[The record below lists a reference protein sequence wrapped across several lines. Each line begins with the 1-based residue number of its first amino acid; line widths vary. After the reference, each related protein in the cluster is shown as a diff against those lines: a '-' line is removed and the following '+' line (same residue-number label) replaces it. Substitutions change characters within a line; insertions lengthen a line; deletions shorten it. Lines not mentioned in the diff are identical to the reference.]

1 MTGPTAAQRPAER
14 KDGAVPR
21 YDRRFAAIERDS
33 GIRKVSRLTWRA
45 GLTGVACSAL
55 IGVAISHSAAGATGS
70 SGRHSQ
76 PPPPHQQQQGQQQ
89 QGGIV
94 VPAQPPQ
101 PSAGAG
107 QVTSGAS

>member
-1 MTGPTAAQRPAER
+1 MTWPAAAQRPAER
-14 KDGAVPR
+14 KDGAVPKT
-21 YDRRFAAIERDS
+21 DMRFAAIERDS

-55 IGVAISHSAAGATGS
+55 IGVAISHPAAGPS
-70 SGRHSQ
+70 SGSGQHS
-76 PPPPHQQQQGQQQ
+76 PPPPQQQQ

-101 PSAGAG
+101 PSGGGG

>member
-1 MTGPTAAQRPAER
+1 MP
-14 KDGAVPR
+14 K
-21 YDRRFAAIERDS
+21 YDPRFAAIERDS

-55 IGVAISHSAAGATGS
+55 IGVAISHPAASAS
-70 SGRHSQ
+70 SGNGQQHSQ
-76 PPPPHQQQQGQQQ
+76 PPQQQ

-94 VPAQPPQ
+94 VPPQPPQ
-101 PSAGAG
+101 PSDGGG